1 MFLRTVLAL
10 VSVAACAAAGLKD
23 YPVNGVCDTTVKSM
37 SGYYSVDKDEL
48 DKNYFFWLFE
58 SRSNPSTDPLVIW
71 LTGGPGCSSQLALL
85 SENGPCKV
93 SEDGLSTYNNPY
105 SWNSNANIMW
115 IDQPAGVGFSYGT
128 KNDKDEADV
137 AEDMYQFL
145 QEFFTAHPEYV
156 DNAFFV
162 FGESYGGHYAPAI
175 ASRVFDGNNNKEGI
189 HINLSGVGV
198 GNGLTDPVIQYQYYP
213 EMAMNNS
220 YGIKC
225 VSEDA
230 YAKMV
235 DHVPSCVKMA
245 EACQQNTDACVPADD
260 YCNLMETTPYY
271 NTGLN
276 PYDIRVP
283 CGDSSLC
290 YDFTNIETF
299 LNLNSTR
306 EALHVSDK
314 VDTWETCNTAVD
326 VMFASDWMRDYQQ
339 VLVPMLEGGVR
350 VMIYAGDVDFIC
362 NWIGNKAWTKALPWS
377 GHDAFDAEEDHTW
390 VYSDAQTST
399 SDIKGGMARTAM
411 AKEGSG
417 SLTFLQVYEAGHMVP
432 MDQPAAALA
441 LFNGFTTNKPF
452 Y

>member
-1 MFLRTVLAL
+1 M
-10 VSVAACAAAGLKD
+10 
-23 YPVNGVCDTTVKSM
+23 
-37 SGYYSVDKDEL
+37 
-48 DKNYFFWLFE
+48 
-58 SRSNPSTDPLVIW
+58 
-71 LTGGPGCSSQLALL
+71 
-85 SENGPCKV
+85 
-93 SEDGLSTYNNPY
+93 SEDGLSTFNNPY
-105 SWNSNANIMW
+105 SWNSNSNIMW

-128 KNDKDEADV
+128 KNDKDEEAV
-137 AEDMYQFL
+137 GEDMYQFL

-156 DNAFFV
+156 SNHFFV

-175 ASRVFDGNNNKEGI
+175 ASRIFQGNNNNEGI

-220 YGIKC
+220 YNIKT

-235 DHVPSCVKMA
+235 EHVPSCVKMA

-283 CGDSSLC
+283 CGENPLC
-290 YDFTNIETF
+290 YDFTNVETF

-306 EALHVSDK
+306 EALHVSEK

-326 VMFASDWMRDYQQ
+326 IMFASDWMRNYQQ
-339 VLVPMLEGGVR
+339 VRFVYPLYVLFSRVP
-350 VMIYAGDVDFIC
+350 C
-362 NWIGNKAWTKALPWS
+362 
-377 GHDAFDAEEDHTW
+377 
-390 VYSDAQTST
+390 
-399 SDIKGGMARTAM
+399 
-411 AKEGSG
+411 
-417 SLTFLQVYEAGHMVP
+417 
-432 MDQPAAALA
+432 
-441 LFNGFTTNKPF
+441 
-452 Y
+452 